1 MMTLSDAVDSL
12 IEAADILVCECDDG
26 LHGYTQDDIDT
37 AIGQARTA
45 IGHIN
50 RIRLEAA
57 GQLDMFRA
65 ER

>member
-1 MMTLSDAVDSL
+1 MSALDEAVDSL
-12 IEAADILVCECDDG
+12 MQAADVLACECDDG

-37 AIGQARTA
+37 AIGQARAA

-57 GQLDMFRA
+57 GQIDMFRA